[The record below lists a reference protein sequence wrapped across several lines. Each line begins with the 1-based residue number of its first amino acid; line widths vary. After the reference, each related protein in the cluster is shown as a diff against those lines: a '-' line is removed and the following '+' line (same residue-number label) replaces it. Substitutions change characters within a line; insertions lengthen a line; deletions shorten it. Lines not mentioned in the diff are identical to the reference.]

1 MKYRSQDIRTVT
13 ALMNA
18 AAEALQERDPDTL
31 EDLDRLIRDWLQPED
46 ERQAQ
51 QNMLDAMMESLLENS

>member
-18 AAEALQERDPDTL
+18 AAEALQERDPYTL
-31 EDLDRLIRDWLQPED
+31 EDLGRFIQDWLQPED

>member
-31 EDLDRLIRDWLQPED
+31 EDLGRFSQDWLQPED